1 MLTTKPEMSLQNLMV
16 THSWLASFETNMRKL
31 ITLLPVLSNQTSSNF
46 HIWRIWQSWWQF
58 LANINSK
65 DGGTSWA
72 AAFLTPK
79 KWINFPML
87 SKYNRTASNYQ
98 GCVVFTK
105 NRLLVFTSKPL
116 KSKDENVQK
125 FLNTTYFV
133 ACKKWFDIHFLK
145 RLGNEH
151 IYHHL

>member
-1 MLTTKPEMSLQNLMV
+1 MNKNLLLEKGTKIVTVIMVVHMLTTKPEMSLQNLMV

-79 KWINFPML
+79 KWINFSML
-87 SKYNRTASNYQ
+87 SKYNRKASNYQ

-116 KSKDENVQK
+116 KSKDENVEK
-125 FLNTTYFV
+125 
-133 ACKKWFDIHFLK
+133 
-145 RLGNEH
+145 
-151 IYHHL
+151 